1 MPLIGEND
9 NENELGRAGH
19 GTDTWDTQA
28 RTPLLYIIHWDNTLS
43 DQMSGYGKAT
53 DCKCWVKL
61 VTSHIY
67 QILSSISLAGVFC
80 LLSLKSQNISKLHHA
95 FKLLLVFFW
104 KGRYLIQKIV
114 LGFRN
119 WFINLFKMNIYEK
132 NTL

>member
-9 NENELGRAGH
+9 NENEWGRAGH
-19 GTDTWDTQA
+19 DNDTWRHTQA

-95 FKLLLVFFW
+95 FKLLLLFLE
-104 KGRYLIQKIV
+104 KKILIQKIV

-119 WFINLFKMNIYEK
+119 WFINLLNINEK